1 MTELPQFF
9 ENFSSLSAKG
19 ALALGSFVALM
30 TVSD

>member
-19 ALALGSFVALM
+19 ALALGSAL